1 SSIQRASRCILE
13 SKNIIHQI
21 SFPKYL
27 LPVAVVLV
35 NLINFI
41 PALLILI
48 VFLII
53 FKVKLTLLII
63 FLPVVIL
70 IHTCLI
76 TGLSF
81 MVSALQVIYR
91 DVEYIIQVILMALF
105 FLTPGVYTLN
115 ELVSKASPAFVKIY
129 MLNPLVGILNF
140 YRAVF
145 INGYLKGVP
154 GEVNFFNT
162 IINPL
167 LWSVVLLFAGYAV
180 FKKYEVRF
188 FDHLHI

>member
-1 SSIQRASRCILE
+1 LE